1 MLQWKH
7 QKLRNQHRE
16 AYDESAIEVDLSTCE
31 ELMEIYQTITQLA
44 NQSMS
49 AMSSIMSQIP
59 GSPVERNSMRG
70 SASTAFNV
78 SVPMT
83 PYQCKDVSSPFR
95 SMAKCSASG
104 LTMEAFKFQRPD

>member
-59 GSPVERNSMRG
+59 GSPMERNSMP
-70 SASTAFNV
+70 T
-78 SVPMT
+78 T
-83 PYQCKDVSSPFR
+83 PYQRKDMPSPFR
-95 SMAKCSASG
+95 SMAKCSACG
-104 LTMEAFKFQRPD
+104 PTMEAFKLRRLH